1 MSCSMAALVV
11 GVVVALAALHL
22 GLKVVPYVAVT
33 GQASLCGMVGAVT
46 GLREKIGAAFDW

>member
-33 GQASLCGMVGAVT
+33 EQASLCGMVGAVT